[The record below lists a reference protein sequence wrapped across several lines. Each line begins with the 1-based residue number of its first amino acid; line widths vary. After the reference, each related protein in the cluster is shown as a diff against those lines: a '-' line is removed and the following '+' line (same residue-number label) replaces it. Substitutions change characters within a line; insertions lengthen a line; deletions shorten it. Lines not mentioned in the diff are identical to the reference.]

1 MRIDNWNEYDAF
13 IKAWLAYKAA
23 SDSFKAAWRAWYKN
37 AFTANEDPRLYD
49 QMQRAKNEEAGARDR
64 FYKCADAY
72 AASLGM
78 QTELHKD

>member
-1 MRIDNWNEYDAF
+1 MEKDKTAAYNDF
-13 IKAWLAYKAA
+13 VKTWLAYKAA
-23 SDSFKAAWRAWYKN
+23 SDSFKIAWRAWYKN

-49 QMQRAKNEEAGARDR
+49 QMQRAKNEEAAARDR
-64 FYKCADAY
+64 FYECADAY